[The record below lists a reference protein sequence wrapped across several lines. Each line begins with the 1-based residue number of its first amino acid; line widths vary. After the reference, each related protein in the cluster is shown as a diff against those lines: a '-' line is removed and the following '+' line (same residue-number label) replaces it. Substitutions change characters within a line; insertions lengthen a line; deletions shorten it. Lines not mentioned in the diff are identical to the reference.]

1 MTPKETLVKSP
12 FEIKYSSLLNTTDVQ
27 ERPSF
32 GSHFLEE
39 SSPDQAKL
47 LHTDTGCTSSNY
59 TTKNGSR
66 KSLVQRKDWSEEAG
80 GRISR
85 MGDFYDRSKNSQRLS
100 TDENGLEISV
110 LTYTTVPRD
119 ETSGAGCF
127 GNSICVMLEGV
138 RRFSCHLHGT
148 QLSQSRFP
156 SIQRHRKLMC
166 DSGMYWV
173 LKRPTS
179 ERSSDHCQ

>member
-1 MTPKETLVKSP
+1 LLLEPIFKKALLVKSP

-27 ERPSF
+27 EHPSF

-47 LHTDTGCTSSNY
+47 LHTDTRC
-59 TTKNGSR
+59 TKNGSR
-66 KSLVQRKDWSEEAG
+66 NKSLLVQRKDWSEAAG

-110 LTYTTVPRD
+110 LMYTTVPRD

-127 GNSICVMLEGV
+127 GNSINL
-138 RRFSCHLHGT
+138 
-148 QLSQSRFP
+148 
-156 SIQRHRKLMC
+156 C
-166 DSGMYWV
+166 DVGGSLPIFMPFARNSAFTKPISV
-173 LKRPTS
+173 NP
-179 ERSSDHCQ
+179 EA

>member
-1 MTPKETLVKSP
+1 
-12 FEIKYSSLLNTTDVQ
+12 
-27 ERPSF
+27 
-32 GSHFLEE
+32 
-39 SSPDQAKL
+39 
-47 LHTDTGCTSSNY
+47 
-59 TTKNGSR
+59 
-66 KSLVQRKDWSEEAG
+66 
-80 GRISR
+80 